1 MKHIYCIR
9 HGLAMHNVLYKK
21 YGTPIF
27 SDPHYV
33 DTLLVPEGHKQS
45 IQLGKTWTDINKIEL
60 VIVSP
65 LKRTLDT
72 AINIFQDKQVP
83 IVALDESREYPLG
96 LHTCNKRKYKEELEI
111 LYPTVD
117 FSSLETN
124 YDNLWN
130 SKQYETIESLQKRI
144 DNVLNYIQQVNET
157 NIALINH
164 SSFLSHMIHKH
175 IPLLDNEEKEL
186 EHCQPYLFKL

>member
-1 MKHIYCIR
+1 M
-9 HGLAMHNVLYKK
+9 
-21 YGTPIF
+21 
-27 SDPHYV
+27 
-33 DTLLVPEGHKQS
+33 
-45 IQLGKTWTDINKIEL
+45 
-60 VIVSP
+60 
-65 LKRTLDT
+65 RTLQT
-72 AINIFQDKQVP
+72 ADIIFNYTNKP
-83 IVALDESREYPLG
+83 IIALDYIREYPLG
-96 LHTCNKRKYKEELEI
+96 LHTCNKRRYKEELEI

-124 YDNLWN
+124 YDNLWD

-175 IPLLDNEEKEL
+175 IPLLDNKEKEL